1 MKRLICLA
9 AIAAMLGAPVAALA
23 QESGTNSSSNNGGGG
38 AMRSATDRFR
48 NANAEAIEK
57 DWARAPV
64 EETEVTTAHSVN
76 AHGKTLRY
84 KATAGTLTIRDDAG
98 MPTASLFYTAYTL
111 DGQPVGTRPVTYL
124 YNGGPGSP
132 TVWLHMGSF
141 GPMRVQTDEPTV
153 VRPAPFAFGP
163 NDQTLLDQTDL
174 VFIDMVGA
182 GFSRPLGETPGSTF
196 WGVDGDADAFA
207 RAIMRY
213 TTKFSRWSSPKYI
226 IGESY
231 GTLRTGAVAFQLED
245 RGMSLNGVVLLS
257 SIMNYGV
264 RQPGYPQNFVTL
276 LPTYAATAWYHRK
289 LANPAATVEEQVQ
302 RARDFALGPY
312 ASALAKGHMISDAE
326 RADIVRQMSEL
337 TGLSTTFIDNANMR
351 VDLGAFRKE
360 LLRDRRQTIGRLDTR
375 YMGLDEDAA
384 GGEPEDDPSSSA
396 VTGAYF
402 GIFRDYVANELNYK
416 TDVEYRMSARGLPGF
431 NWNWSHRPPVGG
443 PQTTPN
449 TAIDL
454 ATAMR
459 RNPYLKVM
467 SLNGYYDAA
476 TPFFSTE
483 FDLAQMMLEPSL
495 RPNLEFT
502 YYEGG
507 HMMYLSHDALVKLH
521 VDLSRFY
528 SETANGGAR

>member
-1 MKRLICLA
+1 MKRTMCLA
-9 AIAAMLGAPVAALA
+9 AVAAMLAGVAVA
-23 QESGTNSSSNNGGGG
+23 QENGGSAGTQ
-38 AMRSATDRFR
+38 RSAPDRFR
-48 NANAEAIEK
+48 NAVAESIEK

-64 EETEVTTAHSVN
+64 EESEVETSHSVTAH
-76 AHGKTLRY
+76 GRTLRY
-84 KATAGTLTIRDDAG
+84 KATAGTLTIRNDAG

-111 DGQPVGTRPVTYL
+111 DGQPVGSRPVTFL

-141 GPMRVQTDEPTV
+141 GPVRIQTDDPEV

-182 GFSRPLGETPGSTF
+182 GYSRPLGETPGSAF
-196 WGVDGDADAFA
+196 WGVDQDADAFA
-207 RAIMRY
+207 RAILRY
-213 TTKFSRWSSPKYI
+213 TTKFSRWSSPKYV

-231 GTLRTGAVAFQLED
+231 GTLRTGAVAYQLQD
-245 RGMSLNGVVLLS
+245 RGMALNGVVLLS

-264 RQPGYPQNFVTL
+264 RQPGYAQNFVTL
-276 LPTYAATAWYHRK
+276 LPTYSATAWYHRK
-289 LANPAATVEEQVQ
+289 LADPAPTVEEQVQ

-312 ASALAKGHMISDAE
+312 ASALAKGHMITEAE
-326 RADIVRQMSEL
+326 RAGIVRRMSEL
-337 TGLSTTFIDNANMR
+337 TGLSPAFIDNANMR
-351 VDLGAFRKE
+351 VELSSFRKE
-360 LLRDRRQTIGRLDTR
+360 LLRDRRQTIGRLDMR
-375 YMGLDEDAA
+375 YTGIDADA
-384 GGEPEDDPSSSA
+384 SGDSPEEDPSSSA

-402 GIFRDYVANELNYK
+402 GVFRDYVANTLNYR

-431 NWNWSHRPPVGG
+431 NWDWAHRPPVGG

-459 RNPYLKVM
+459 RNPYMKVL

-483 FDLAQMMLEPSL
+483 YDLAQMMLEPAL
-495 RPNLEFT
+495 RPNLEFA

-507 HMMYLSHDALVKLH
+507 HMMYTSHDALVKLH
-521 VDLSRFY
+521 DDLSRFY
-528 SETANGGAR
+528 RETADGGMR